1 MIFEC
6 GPTTVAESLS
16 QTLNRFDP
24 DELGRL
30 VPRVI
35 AIARHAGDVINTIY
49 RGDYEITEK
58 ADETPLTTA
67 DLEAHRDISSALEE
81 LTPDIPV
88 LSEESASAVPFA
100 ERHGWD
106 TYWLVDP
113 LDGTREFIKGSGE
126 FSVNIALVHFGE
138 PCLGVIY
145 APVLDVLY
153 FATRGT
159 GAWKVAEVGA
169 EAERIHCRK
178 TPDDKV
184 TVARSRAPVAGPN
197 LQYFLD
203 KLGAHDEV
211 AMGSALKSC
220 LVAEG
225 RADVYARLGPTSEWD
240 TAAAQCIVE
249 EAGGHIIDTA
259 MHDLRYNT
267 KESLLNPHFFV
278 TGESAVD
285 WSAYLPESL
294 RKRG

>member
-1 MIFEC
+1 M
-6 GPTTVAESLS
+6 AESPS
-16 QTLNRFDP
+16 QTLNSFDP
-24 DELGRL
+24 DELNRL

-35 AIARHAGDVINTIY
+35 AIARHAGDVITTIY

-58 ADETPLTTA
+58 SDETPLTTA
-67 DLEAHRDISSALEE
+67 DLEAHRDISCALEQ
-81 LTPDIPV
+81 LTPNIPV
-88 LSEESASAVPFA
+88 LSEESAAAVPFA
-100 ERHGWD
+100 ERNGWD

-145 APVLDVLY
+145 APVMDWLY
-153 FATRGT
+153 YGTRGN
-159 GAWKVAEVGA
+159 GAWKVPALNAEP
-169 EAERIHCRK
+169 EQIHCRK
-178 TPDDKV
+178 TPDDRV

-203 KLGAHDEV
+203 QLGAHDEV

-249 EAGGHIIDTA
+249 EAGGHITDTA
-259 MHDLRYNT
+259 MHELRYNT

-285 WSAYLPESL
+285 WSAYLPETL
-294 RKRG
+294 RKQG

>member
-1 MIFEC
+1 M
-6 GPTTVAESLS
+6 AESLS
-16 QTLNRFDP
+16 QTLVKFDP
-24 DELGRL
+24 DELNRL
-30 VPRVI
+30 LPRVI
-35 AIARHAGDVINTIY
+35 GIARHAGDVINTIY
-49 RGDYEITEK
+49 RGEYEVTAK
-58 ADETPLTTA
+58 PDDTPLTTA
-67 DLEAHRDISSALEE
+67 DLEAHRDISIALAE

-100 ERHGWD
+100 ERNGWD

-126 FSVNIALVHFGE
+126 FSVNIALVRHEE

-145 APVLDVLY
+145 APVLDLLY
-153 FATRGT
+153 FAARGT
-159 GAWKVAEVGA
+159 GAWKVDEVGA
-169 EAERIHCRK
+169 EARQIHVRK
-178 TPDDKV
+178 APADKV

-240 TAAAQCIVE
+240 TGAAQCIVE
-249 EAGGHIIDTA
+249 EAGGHIRDTA
-259 MHDLRYNT
+259 MHELRYNT

-278 TGESAVD
+278 TGEGAVD
-285 WSAYLPESL
+285 WSAYLPEAL